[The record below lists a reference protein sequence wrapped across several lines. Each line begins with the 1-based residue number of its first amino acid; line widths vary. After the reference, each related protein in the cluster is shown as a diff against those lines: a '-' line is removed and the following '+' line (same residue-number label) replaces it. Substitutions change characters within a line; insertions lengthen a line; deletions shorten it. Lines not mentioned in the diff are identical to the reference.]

1 MGLWDKIVGEF
12 IDVIEW
18 TDDSPDILVYR
29 FPTYNKEIQM
39 GSSLIVRESQR
50 AVFVYRGQIADVFE
64 PGHYKLATANMPI
77 MTTLQHWTHG
87 FNSPFKSEVYYFNT
101 RQYTDLKWG
110 TPNPITL
117 RDAEFGVLRVR
128 AFGNYAMRVSD
139 PEKLMREL
147 SGTEQHYSVKQ
158 IENQIRGAIITR
170 FTDHVAQSQVPF
182 LDLAANLNEFS
193 SALAPV
199 MNEELAQYGLAL
211 ESFFVQNVSLPPE
224 VEKLIDKR
232 AGMAAIGNMDQ
243 YTKFQMAEAIPQA
256 AAAGGDGGMAGAGI
270 GAGMGLAMGSA
281 MANSIGGAMGAQQ
294 PMGGMGGFALGGG
307 AQQTGYPQA
316 GMQQQPMQPPP
327 QQAAPKVMVR
337 CNQCNALCEEDQRF
351 CSQCGNK
358 MFAD

>member
-18 TDDSPDILVYR
+18 TDDSPDTLAYR

-39 GSSLIVRESQR
+39 GSSLIVRESQI
-50 AVFVYRGQIADVFE
+50 AVFVYRGQVADVFE
-64 PGHYKLATANMPI
+64 PGHYKLATANMPV

-128 AFGNYAMRVSD
+128 AFGSYSMRVTD
-139 PEKLMREL
+139 PEKMMREL
-147 SGTEQHYSVKQ
+147 SGTEERYTVGQ
-158 IENQIRGAIITR
+158 IENQIRAAIITR
-170 FTDHVAQSQVPF
+170 FTDHVAQSKVPF
-182 LDLAANLNEFS
+182 LDYAANLNEFS
-193 SALAPV
+193 SALVPI
-199 MNEELAQYGLAL
+199 MGEELDRFGLGL
-211 ESFFVQNVSLPPE
+211 ETFFVQNVSLPPE

-232 AGMAAIGNMDQ
+232 AGMSALGDLDQ
-243 YTKFQMAEAIPQA
+243 YTKFQVAEAIPQA
-256 AAAGGDGGMAGAGI
+256 AAAGGDGGLAGAGMGAGI
-270 GAGMGLAMGSA
+270 GMAMGGA
-281 MANSIGGAMGAQQ
+281 MANALGGS
-294 PMGGMGGFALGGG
+294 MGGMG
-307 AQQTGYPQA
+307 
-316 GMQQQPMQPPP
+316 QQPAAVAPAPVA
-327 QQAAPKVMVR
+327 AAPKVMVR
-337 CNQCNALCEEDQRF
+337 CNQCNTLCEEEQRF